1 MAKMGLND
9 RQLKAV
15 QHVKEHGEIT
25 NREYRKKLGLPNRTA
40 LRDLKELCAKG
51 VFEKLGATGRGAKY
65 VLSRQ
70 TRHKRAKH
78 AIERGGQIK

>member
-1 MAKMGLND
+1 MGLND